1 MWRDVSASEGAYPG
15 GVRDVFRQLV
25 REEGF
30 TALYKGCAPVMMRA
44 FPANAA
50 CFIGFEFCMK
60 FLNWVSPSLWILL
73 MLNKLLQKTVKS
85 VIIQFCIVQL
95 GSFTSQ
101 TDDFFPV
108 HRMDFW
114 QLGLVSHFNIYLF
127 QFKNLYLRHNNG
139 QL

>member
-1 MWRDVSASEGAYPG
+1 MISQIKRILNLYVMQVEFIRVRQGTTRSVYSRCQLYFFYMWRDVSASEGAYPG

-60 FLNWVSPSLWILL
+60 FLNWVSPSL
-73 MLNKLLQKTVKS
+73 
-85 VIIQFCIVQL
+85 
-95 GSFTSQ
+95 
-101 TDDFFPV
+101 
-108 HRMDFW
+108 
-114 QLGLVSHFNIYLF
+114 
-127 QFKNLYLRHNNG
+127 
-139 QL
+139 